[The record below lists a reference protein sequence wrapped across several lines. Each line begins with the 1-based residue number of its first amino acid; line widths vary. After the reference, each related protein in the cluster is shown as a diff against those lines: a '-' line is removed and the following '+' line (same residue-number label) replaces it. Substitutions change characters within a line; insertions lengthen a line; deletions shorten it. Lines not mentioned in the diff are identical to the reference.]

1 MAEQTTVAETID
13 SFENARGDYTDTI
26 WARGVSMSLLLRQ
39 VDERQVRE
47 GLEEALAVV
56 RETQEPA
63 EDLFGAP
70 GDHADS
76 LYARWLEDGRLH
88 LSSVAD
94 LSWREVPSSG
104 LAWSAFFAVGFAT
117 VQLIRGETTMTWTL
131 GTVLI
136 VVGMGIVLVA
146 GATAKETLTK
156 RHGFVAGLV
165 GAGATIALSATALAL
180 ANEWL
185 RQRPLGTAGT
195 WWFLVVAAAC
205 ALGST
210 AWRRLVV
217 DAGPAP
223 AADPSAAPSA
233 APPVDADEWSRE
245 LAAILRVRHSK
256 SDAQVSTILAEAH
269 AHAAAAGHTVQDE
282 FGTPEEYAARF
293 GPDLLRRSRLKIA
306 FYLFLAAMW
315 LVPLAWGFSW
325 FDVGVA
331 ACWVLLA
338 LREYRRYLRLRD
350 QSGR

>member
-1 MAEQTTVAETID
+1 MGEQTPLAATID
-13 SFENARGDYTDTI
+13 SFENARGDYADTL
-26 WARGVSMSLLLRQ
+26 WAHGVSMSLLLRQ
-39 VDERQVRE
+39 VAEQQVRE
-47 GLEEALAVV
+47 GLEEALDVV

-63 EDLFGAP
+63 EDLFGMP
-70 GDHADS
+70 REHADS

-88 LSSVAD
+88 LSSAAD
-94 LSWREVPSSG
+94 LTWREVPSSG
-104 LAWSAFFAVGFAT
+104 LAFSAFFAVLFPA
-117 VQLIRGETTMTWTL
+117 VQLFRGKTTMTWTL
-131 GTVLI
+131 GAVLI
-136 VVGMGIVLVA
+136 VVGMGIAVVA

-165 GAGATIALSATALAL
+165 GAGATVALSATVLALAL

-195 WWFLVVAAAC
+195 WWYLVVAAAC

-217 DAGPAP
+217 DAGPG
-223 AADPSAAPSA
+223 PSAAPSP
-233 APPVDADEWSRE
+233 APPMDADEWSRE

-269 AHAAAAGHTVQDE
+269 AHAAASGRTVQEE

-306 FYLFLAAMW
+306 FYLFIAVLW

-325 FDVGVA
+325 LHLGGA
-331 ACWVLLA
+331 SCWVLLA

-350 QSGR
+350 QSRR